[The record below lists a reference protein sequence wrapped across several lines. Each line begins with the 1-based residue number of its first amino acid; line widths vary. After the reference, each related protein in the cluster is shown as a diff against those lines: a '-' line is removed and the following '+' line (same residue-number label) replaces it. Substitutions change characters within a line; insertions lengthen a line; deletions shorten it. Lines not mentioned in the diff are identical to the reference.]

1 MKTNLT
7 CDACRIELA
16 AYVDGELHPA
26 VARVID
32 DHTASCAS
40 CRELLAQHQAIA
52 ASARRL
58 PSIEAPAWLADR
70 VLARMTRPA
79 RIRALW
85 TRVSAGAAA
94 ASFALTVGA
103 IAFWPRLSELL
114 GLPKTASWLAPGLDG
129 ILDLVVSVPKRLAMD
144 VAFYE
149 PILRQVWLAISSLSS
164 IPRAALLV
172 LRTPEAQ
179 VTGVALLTLGVAF
192 YLILRPSRSHER
204 GIGHACLSL

>member
-7 CDACRIELA
+7 CDACRIELT

-32 DHTASCAS
+32 DHTASCAA
-40 CRELLAQHQAIA
+40 CAALLAQYGAIA
-52 ASARRL
+52 ESVRRL

-70 VLARMTRPA
+70 VVAQVTRPA
-79 RIRALW
+79 RIRMLW
-85 TRVSAGAAA
+85 TRVSAAAAA

-103 IAFWPRLSELL
+103 ISLWPRISAELGMSQPAAWLAGGLNGFL
-114 GLPKTASWLAPGLDG
+114 GL
-129 ILDLVVSVPKRLAMD
+129 VVAAPKRLAMD
-144 VAFYE
+144 VTFYE
-149 PILRQVWLAISSLSS
+149 PIARQIWLAVTSLSS
-164 IPRAALLV
+164 LPRAALLA

-179 VTGVALLTLGVAF
+179 ATGLALLTLGVAL
-192 YLILRPSRSHER
+192 YWILRPSRSRER

>member
-7 CDACRIELA
+7 CEACRIELT

-32 DHTASCAS
+32 DHTASCAP
-40 CRELLAQHQAIA
+40 CRALLAQYRAIA
-52 ASARRL
+52 ESARLL
-58 PSIEAPAWLADR
+58 PSVEAPAWLADR
-70 VLARMTRPA
+70 VIAQVTRPA

-85 TRVSAGAAA
+85 TRVSAAAAA
-94 ASFALTVGA
+94 ASFALTVGV
-103 IAFWPRLSELL
+103 IALWPRLSAEL
-114 GLPKTASWLAPGLDG
+114 GMSPPARWLAGGLNG
-129 ILDLVVSVPKRLAMD
+129 FLDLVVAAPKRLAMD

-149 PILRQVWLAISSLSS
+149 PIARQVWLAVTSLSS
-164 IPRAALLV
+164 LPRAALLA

-179 VTGVALLTLGVAF
+179 TTGLALLILGVAF
-192 YLILRPSRSHER
+192 YWILRPSRSHER

>member
-7 CDACRIELA
+7 CDACRIELT

-40 CRELLAQHQAIA
+40 CRELLSDYREIA

-58 PSIEAPAWLADR
+58 PSIAAPVWLADR
-70 VLARMTRPA
+70 VVAQFKRPE
-79 RIRALW
+79 RIRMLW
-85 TRVSAGAAA
+85 TRVSAAAAA
-94 ASFALTVGA
+94 ASFALTVGV
-103 IAFWPRLSELL
+103 IAFWPRIADQF
-114 GLPKTASWLAPGLDG
+114 GLPKSAAWLADGLNVA
-129 ILDLVVSVPKRLAMD
+129 LDLVVAAPKRLAMD
-144 VAFYE
+144 LAFYE
-149 PILRQVWLAISSLSS
+149 PIARQIWLAVSALSS
-164 IPRAALLV
+164 IPRAALLA

-179 VTGVALLTLGVAF
+179 LTGIALLTLGVAF
-192 YLILRPSRSHER
+192 YWFLRPSRRHER

>member
-7 CDACRIELA
+7 CDACRIELT
-16 AYVDGELHPA
+16 AYADGELHPA

-40 CRELLAQHQAIA
+40 CRALLAQHRAITA
-52 ASARRL
+52 RARRL

-70 VLARMTRPA
+70 VVAEVTRPA

-85 TRVSAGAAA
+85 TRVSAAAAA
-94 ASFALTVGA
+94 ASFALTVGG
-103 IAFWPRLSELL
+103 IAFWPRLSAQF
-114 GLPKTASWLAPGLDG
+114 GLNHAGLWLASGLG
-129 ILDLVVSVPKRLAMD
+129 AGLDLVVAAPKRLAMD
-144 VAFYE
+144 VTFYE
-149 PILRQVWLAISSLSS
+149 PIARQIWIAVSSLSS
-164 IPRAALLV
+164 IPRAALLA

-179 VTGVALLTLGVAF
+179 ATGITLLTLGVAF

>member
-7 CDACRIELA
+7 CDACRIELT

-26 VARVID
+26 VARVIE

-40 CRELLAQHQAIA
+40 CRTLLAQYQAIA

-70 VLARMTRPA
+70 VVARVTRPE
-79 RIRALW
+79 RVRLLW
-85 TRVSAGAAA
+85 TRVSAAAAA
-94 ASFALTVGA
+94 ASFALTVGV
-103 IAFWPRLSELL
+103 IAFWPRLSAQF
-114 GLPKTASWLAPGLDG
+114 GLPQPGTWLANGLDG
-129 ILDLVVSVPKRLAMD
+129 VLNLVVGAPKRLAMD
-144 VAFYE
+144 VTFYE
-149 PILRQVWLAISSLSS
+149 PIVRQIWIAISSLSS
-164 IPRAALLV
+164 IPRAAFLA

-179 VTGVALLTLGVAF
+179 VTGIALLTLGVAL

>member
-7 CDACRIELA
+7 CDACRTELT
-16 AYVDGELHPA
+16 AYVDGQLHPA

-40 CRELLAQHQAIA
+40 CRDLLAQYRVIA

-70 VLARMTRPA
+70 VVAQITRPA
-79 RIRALW
+79 RVRLLW
-85 TRVSAGAAA
+85 TRVSAAAAA

-103 IAFWPRLSELL
+103 IALWPRLSAQF
-114 GLPKTASWLAPGLDG
+114 GLSQAGSWLAGGLG
-129 ILDLVVSVPKRLAMD
+129 SALDLVVAAPKRLAMD
-144 VAFYE
+144 VTFYE
-149 PILRQVWLAISSLSS
+149 PIARQIWIAVSSLSS
-164 IPRAALLV
+164 LPRAALLA
-172 LRTPEAQ
+172 LRAPEAQ
-179 VTGVALLTLGVAF
+179 ATGFALLTLGVAF
-192 YLILRPSRSHER
+192 YLILRPSRSRER

>member
-1 MKTNLT
+1 VKTNLT
-7 CDACRIELA
+7 CDACRMELT

-40 CRELLAQHQAIA
+40 CRAILEQYRAIA

-70 VLARMTRPA
+70 VVAQVTRPA

-85 TRVSAGAAA
+85 TRVSAAAAA
-94 ASFALTVGA
+94 ASFVLTVGM
-103 IAFWPRLSELL
+103 IAFWPRLSAQF
-114 GLPKTASWLAPGLDG
+114 GLPQPGTWLASAIDG
-129 ILDLVVSVPKRLAMD
+129 VLNLLVATPKRLAMD
-144 VAFYE
+144 VTFYE
-149 PILRQVWLAISSLSS
+149 PIARQIWIAISSLSS
-164 IPRAALLV
+164 IPRATFLA

-179 VTGVALLTLGVAF
+179 ATGIALLTLGVAL
-192 YLILRPSRSHER
+192 YLIVRPSRSHER

>member
-7 CDACRIELA
+7 CDACRIELT

-32 DHTASCAS
+32 DHTASCVP
-40 CRELLAQHQAIA
+40 CRALLTQYRAIA
-52 ASARRL
+52 ESARRL

-70 VLARMTRPA
+70 VVAQVTRPA

-85 TRVSAGAAA
+85 TRVSAAAAA

-103 IAFWPRLSELL
+103 IAFWPRISAEL
-114 GLPKTASWLAPGLDG
+114 GMSRPVTWLAGGLNG
-129 ILDLVVSVPKRLAMD
+129 FLDLVVAAPKRLAMD
-144 VAFYE
+144 VTFYE
-149 PILRQVWLAISSLSS
+149 PIARQIWLAVTSLSS
-164 IPRAALLV
+164 LPRAALLA
-172 LRTPEAQ
+172 LRAPEAQ
-179 VTGVALLTLGVAF
+179 ATGLALLTLGVAL
-192 YLILRPSRSHER
+192 YWILRPSRSHER